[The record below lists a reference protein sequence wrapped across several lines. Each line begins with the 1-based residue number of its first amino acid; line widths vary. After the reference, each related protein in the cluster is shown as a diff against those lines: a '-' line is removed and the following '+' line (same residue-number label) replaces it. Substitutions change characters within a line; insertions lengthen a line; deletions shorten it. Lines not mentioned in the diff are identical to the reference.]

1 MKFLSYAL
9 IKKNYL
15 YTLNQRIA
23 SGQQEVAGATRFVKE
38 IEQGNLEV
46 QYNGDDKVDHENL
59 LASSLISM
67 RDQMKRFSQEERQR
81 NWVTEGL
88 AKFVDILRSKN
99 DDIKVLAED
108 IISNLIKYMGANQGA
123 LYVVNDD
130 NKDDV
135 YVEMLACYAYD
146 RKKYLTQR
154 IEIGE
159 GVTGQV
165 ILEKRTTY
173 MTVIPKDFMRITSG
187 LGEASPSALLI
198 VPLKIEEQVL
208 GVIEVASFTE
218 IKRYKIDFAEKLAE
232 SIAATILA
240 VKTNDRTRKLLE
252 ETQQQAEQM
261 RSQEEEMRQNMEELA
276 ATQEEMH
283 RVLTEVQGKERY
295 MIDIIDASTDS
306 ILTVDKNML
315 IINSNTQFRSTYA
328 GMEIEKGFDLTRIFS
343 SQEEKEQYRAIYRRV
358 FEGESFQKTD
368 HIRSNGG
375 EMYYLSS
382 YSPIRNDAGD
392 IIAAAVFAKDVTQ
405 LTKAKNDAQHQSEEL
420 KAQEEELRQ
429 NMEELSATQEEMQR
443 ILNEVQSQERYLNE
457 LLNASTDSIY
467 TLDKNL
473 KLISYNKAFGDA
485 LEAMGVPLQK
495 GYDMLSLFP
504 EGAEREKQRQLYARA
519 LKGETFETTTDY
531 TTDGVKTYHT
541 SINAPLYNEAGEIFA
556 LASYSHEVTQ
566 QVELQRKT
574 DALLEEAQIRA
585 EEMKAQEAELHRIL
599 TEVQENERY
608 LNELL
613 NAATDS
619 IYTLDKNFRLISY
632 NSVFGGSLESMGIP
646 LKKGFEILSLFP
658 DKVEQDKQQALY
670 TRALKGESFEEMSTY
685 TSNGVTSYYA
695 NSFAPLRNQA
705 GEVFA
710 IAGFAKDVTER
721 VNLQKQAEQRENV
734 LSLTT
739 ILSEADERGVITLVN
754 DKLCE
759 VSKYTREELLG
770 KPHSIFRHSDM
781 PKELFKI
788 FWQTI
793 NAGKVFKGII
803 KNRAKDGSHY
813 WVDATIVPVKD
824 DAGKIVKY
832 IGARYHITDDALALG
847 LYNRQAEALK
857 LPKLS

>member
-15 YTLNQRIA
+15 DTLNQRIA

-46 QYNGDDKVDHENL
+46 QYNGDDKVDNGNL

-130 NKDDV
+130 RHDDM
-135 YVEMLACYAYD
+135 YLEMLACYAYD
-146 RKKYLTQR
+146 RKKHLTQR

-165 ILEKRTTY
+165 VLEKRTTY
-173 MTVIPKDFMRITSG
+173 LTVIPKDFIRITSG
-187 LGEASPSALLI
+187 LGEASPKALLI

-208 GVIEVASFTE
+208 GVIEIASFTE
-218 IKRYKIDFAEKLAE
+218 IKRYKIDFVEKLAE
-232 SIAATILA
+232 SIAATVLA

-295 MIDIIDASTDS
+295 MIDLIDASTDS
-306 ILTVDKNML
+306 ILTVDKNMQ
-315 IINSNTQFRSTYA
+315 IINCNTQFRSTYA
-328 GMEIEKGFDLTRIFS
+328 GMDIGKGFDLTRIFATA
-343 SQEEKEQYRAIYRRV
+343 EEKERYRGLYQRV
-358 FEGESFQKTD
+358 FEGESFEMTD
-368 HIRSNGG
+368 HVRVNGTD
-375 EMYYLSS
+375 MYYQLS

-392 IIAAAVFAKDVTQ
+392 VMAAAVFAKDVTQ
-405 LTKAKNDAQHQSEEL
+405 IIKAKNDAQHQSEEL

-443 ILNEVQSQERYLNE
+443 ILQSVQAQERYLNE

-467 TLDKNL
+467 TLDKDL
-473 KLISYNKAFGDA
+473 KLISYNKAFGAA
-485 LEAMGVPLQK
+485 LEGMGVPLQK
-495 GYDMLSLFP
+495 GFEMLSLFP
-504 EGAEREKQRQLYARA
+504 EGEEREKQRALYLRA
-519 LKGETFETTTDY
+519 LKGETFEVTTDY
-531 TTDGVKTYHT
+531 TANGVTSYHT
-541 SINAPLYNEAGEIFA
+541 SINAPLYNDAGEIFA

-566 QVELQRKT
+566 QVEMQRQT
-574 DALLEEAQIRA
+574 
-585 EEMKAQEAELHRIL
+585 
-599 TEVQENERY
+599 QENERY
-608 LNELL
+608 LNELI

-619 IYTLDKNFRLISY
+619 IYTLDKSFRLISF
-632 NSVFGGSLESMGIP
+632 NRVFGDALESMGIP

-658 DKVEQDKQQALY
+658 DKAEQDKQRALY
-670 TRALKGESFEEMSTY
+670 ERALKGESFEEISTY
-685 TSNGVTSYYA
+685 SSNGETSYYA
-695 NSFAPLRNQA
+695 NSFAPLRNEA

-710 IAGFAKDVTER
+710 IAGFAKDITER
-721 VNLQKQAEQRENV
+721 VNLQKQAEKRESV
-734 LSLTT
+734 LGLTT

-759 VSKYTREELLG
+759 VSKYKREELIG
-770 KPHSIFRHSDM
+770 KPHSVFRHPDM
-781 PKELFKI
+781 PKELFSL

-793 NAGKVFKGII
+793 KAGQVFKGII
-803 KNRAKDGSHY
+803 KNRAKDGTHY

-824 DAGKIVKY
+824 DTGKIVQY
-832 IGARYHITDDALALG
+832 IGARYHITDDTLALT

-857 LPKLS
+857 LPKLF

>member
-15 YTLNQRIA
+15 DTLNQRIV
-23 SGQQEVAGATRFVKE
+23 SGQQEAAGASRFVKE
-38 IEQGNLEV
+38 IEQGNFEV
-46 QYNGDDKVDHENL
+46 LYNGDDKVDTENL
-59 LASSLISM
+59 LALSLISM
-67 RDQMKRFSQEERQR
+67 RDQMKQFSQEERQR

-123 LYVVNDD
+123 LYVINDD
-130 NKDDV
+130 SNDDA
-135 YVEMLACYAYD
+135 YLEMLACYAYD
-146 RKKYLTQR
+146 RKKHLTQR

-165 ILEKRTTY
+165 MLEKRTTY
-173 MTVIPKDFMRITSG
+173 MTVIPKDFIRITSG
-187 LGEASPSALLI
+187 LGEASPKALLI

-208 GVIEVASFTE
+208 GVIEIASFTE
-218 IKRYKIDFAEKLAE
+218 IKRYKIDFVEKLAE
-232 SIAATILA
+232 SIAATVLA

-295 MIDIIDASTDS
+295 MIDLIDASTDS

-315 IINSNTQFRSTYA
+315 IINSNTQFQSTYA
-328 GMEIEKGFDLTRIFS
+328 GMEIGKGFDLTRIFTTA
-343 SQEEKEQYRAIYRRV
+343 EEKERYRATYRRV
-358 FEGESFQKTD
+358 FEGESFEMTE
-368 HIRSNGG
+368 HTRVNGRD
-375 EMYYLSS
+375 MYYMLS
-382 YSPIRNDAGD
+382 YSPLRNDAGD
-392 IIAAAVFAKDVTQ
+392 IIAAAVFARDVTQ
-405 LTKAKNDAQHQSEEL
+405 LTRAKNDAQHQSEEL

-473 KLISYNKAFGDA
+473 KLISFNKAFGAA

-495 GYDMLSLFP
+495 GFDMLSIFP
-504 EGAEREKQRQLYARA
+504 EGAEREKQRQLYLRA
-519 LKGETFETTTDY
+519 LKGETFEVTTDY
-531 TTDGVKTYHT
+531 TTDGVTSHHT
-541 SINAPLYNEAGEIFA
+541 SINAPLYNDAGEIFA

-566 QVELQRKT
+566 QVE
-574 DALLEEAQIRA
+574 
-585 EEMKAQEAELHRIL
+585 MKRQSED
-599 TEVQENERY
+599 NERY

-613 NAATDS
+613 NSSTDS

-632 NSVFGGSLESMGIP
+632 NRVFGGSLESMGIP

-658 DKVEQDKQQALY
+658 DKTEQDKQQALY
-670 TRALKGESFEEMSTY
+670 ERALKGESFEEMSTY
-685 TSNGVTSYYA
+685 TANGVTSYYA

-710 IAGFAKDVTER
+710 IAGFAKDITER
-721 VNLQKQAEQRENV
+721 INLQKQAEVRESV
-734 LSLTT
+734 LGLTT

-754 DKLCE
+754 DKQCD
-759 VSKYTREELLG
+759 VAKYKREELIG
-770 KPHSIFRHSDM
+770 KPHSIFRHPDM
-781 PKELFKI
+781 PKDLFRI
-788 FWQTI
+788 FWETI
-793 NAGKVFKGII
+793 NAGQVFKGII

-824 DAGKIVKY
+824 DAGKIVRY
-832 IGARYHITDDALALG
+832 IGARYHITDDALAVG
-847 LYNRQAEALK
+847 LYNKQAEALK